1 MEILT
6 LHLRDGLSH
15 HPIRDDTYT
24 CITQNK
30 FSYLSNKLFFLI
42 SKTYLQTLPKESH
55 NPLLIRTQTWDRLH

>member
-15 HPIRDDTYT
+15 HPIRDDTHT

-30 FSYLSNKLFFLI
+30 LFISVQQTFFLI
-42 SKTYLQTLPKESH
+42 SKTYLQTLPEESH